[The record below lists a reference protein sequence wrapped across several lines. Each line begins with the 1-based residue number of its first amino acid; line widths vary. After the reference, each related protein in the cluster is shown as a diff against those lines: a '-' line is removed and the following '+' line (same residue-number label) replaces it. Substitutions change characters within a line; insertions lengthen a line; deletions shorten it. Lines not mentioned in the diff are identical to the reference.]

1 MTFVAAFAEVE
12 EAAVEVVEIVTNK
25 LRAGTVVSTSRLYS

>member
-12 EAAVEVVEIVTNK
+12 EAAVEVVEIVTK